1 MEELQKLEEKRKVGK
16 VRGYMGARV
25 FFWGK
30 EKDVYI
36 NKGTRYRKQIGSW
49 GRQKKD
55 LKKEDIFLRLG
66 EKIWRMDFHKT

>member
-1 MEELQKLEEKRKVGK
+1 MRNITYCCLARAESRGSFAAMEELQKLEEKRKVGK

-49 GRQKKD
+49 GR
-55 LKKEDIFLRLG
+55 
-66 EKIWRMDFHKT
+66 